1 MNTVTRPPAGVA
13 GLDGLD
19 GLDELPHADPNTAR
33 QRIVSSVKRMSAPPP
48 RLGKSSASDV
58 PALLFNADLEESGR
72 PAAAESAA
80 AIAGV
85 VVRGEMQ
92 DVVAGLREFDGRR
105 RLPAEGGG
113 FVG

>member
-1 MNTVTRPPAGVA
+1 MNTVTRPPTGVA

-33 QRIVSSVKRMSAPPP
+33 QRIVSSVKRMSTPPP
-48 RLGKSSASDV
+48 TGKYSASDV
-58 PALLFNADLEESGR
+58 PVLLFNADLEESGR

-85 VVRGEMQ
+85 VVRSEMQ
-92 DVVAGLREFDGRR
+92 DVVAGLRKFDARR
-105 RLPAEGGG
+105 RLPAEGRG